1 MPILL
6 KTSPQNL
13 KVGKK
18 YFVDVRWNLTNN
30 LRVDNHYTF
39 IGIYKDS
46 SYVRGRTHSFDSGLQ
61 VLLAPSRY
69 EVKFE
74 VDGLHQKISSS
85 NAFYEIVNPPER
97 QIASISCLFKLKLPI
112 ELKKYISSY
121 LFPSRLLLPYH
132 SFTYSNLQYK
142 NLMKNLMKKYQN
154 KNDT

>member
-13 KVGKK
+13 KFGTK
-18 YFVDVRWNLTNN
+18 YFVDVKWNLTNN
-30 LRVDNHYTF
+30 LHIDNHYTF

-46 SYVRGRTHSFDSGLQ
+46 FYVRGRTHSFDSGLQ

-74 VDGLHQKISSS
+74 VDGIHQKVSSS
-85 NAFYEIVNPPER
+85 NVFYEILNPPEE
-97 QIASISCLFKLKLPI
+97 QISSISCLFKLKLPI
-112 ELKKYISSY
+112 ELKKHISSY

-142 NLMKNLMKKYQN
+142 NLMKKYQN